1 MHHYSQL
8 EPLAAVRIRGRLAES
23 EESRPAHALG
33 PIPGQRTTRGMVGPS
48 KKLRLPIPRPS
59 ATRSTCDT
67 PGLRLQRRAS

>member
-8 EPLAAVRIRGRLAES
+8 ELLAAERIRGRLAEA

-33 PIPGQRTTRGMVGPS
+33 PIPGQRTTRRKGGPN
-48 KKLRLPIPRPS
+48 KKLRLPIPRLS

-67 PGLRLQRRAS
+67 PGIRLPRRAS